1 MYRLLNNIQGY
12 VQNGY
17 AGNHL
22 MAETDTDVATGGL
35 GLAIGGAIVQFN
47 KVAVCP
53 QLVTMVPCP
62 KGSVTARVPVYSK
75 LGVSNVETANAGAEA
90 AANQE
95 VITTAPVDIE
105 VQRNHIDVLISDLA
119 AHGNNDALMVNAGQA
134 IGNAVALEFDAQCLT
149 GRVDEF
155 ATTVGANTTGMSMNK
170 LFTAIAKLEENSAP
184 RPYACVLHPLNMWGD
199 FGLTGELNSFAGGTG
214 EVAVN
219 ETGGALAGGS
229 TVGSALASVGFV
241 SNLGGVNMY
250 TSPSTSIADGA
261 GTSQGGVFAKTAI
274 ACAYIDFGGGNF
286 VQLETQRDAD
296 LAGTELVAN
305 GYFAFGETVDLH
317 GVTLLNETV

>member
-1 MYRLLNNIQGY
+1 
-12 VQNGY
+12 
-17 AGNHL
+17 
-22 MAETDTDVATGGL
+22 MALTDTDVATGAL
-35 GLAIGGAIVQFN
+35 GLAIGNAIVQFN

-75 LGVSNVETANAGAEA
+75 LGISNVETASAGAEG

-105 VQRNHIDVLISDLA
+105 VLRNHIDVMITDLA
-119 AHGNNDALMVNAGQA
+119 AYGNNDALIVNAGQA

-149 GRVDEF
+149 GKVDDF
-155 ATTVGANTTGMSMNK
+155 ATTVGANTTGMSMSK
-170 LFTAIAKLEENSAP
+170 LFTAVAKLEENSAP
-184 RPYACVLHPLNMWGD
+184 RPYSAVLHPLNMWGD
-199 FGLTGELNSFAGGTG
+199 FGITNEIGSVAALNES
-214 EVAVN
+214 N
-219 ETGGALAGGS
+219 GALSGGS
-229 TVGSALASVGFV
+229 AVGSQLAATGLVT
-241 SNLGGVNMY
+241 NLGGVNMY

-286 VQLETQRDAD
+286 VQIESQRDAD

>member
-1 MYRLLNNIQGY
+1 
-12 VQNGY
+12 
-17 AGNHL
+17 
-22 MAETDTDVATGGL
+22 MAYTDTDVATGAL

-47 KVAVCP
+47 KVAVMP
-53 QLVTMVPCP
+53 SLINMVPCP
-62 KGSVTARVPVYSK
+62 KGSVTARVPVYTK
-75 LGVSNVETANAGAEA
+75 LGISNVETASAGAEG

-95 VITTAPVDIE
+95 VITTTPVDIE
-105 VQRNHIDVLISDLA
+105 VLRNHIDVMITDLA

-170 LFTAIAKLEENSAP
+170 LFTAVAKLEENSAP
-184 RPYACVLHPLNMWGD
+184 RPYGCVLHPLNMWGD
-199 FGLTGELNSFAGGTG
+199 FGITNEMG
-214 EVAVN
+214 VASNN
-219 ETGGALAGGS
+219 ESNAALQGGS
-229 TVGSALASVGFV
+229 TVGSALSSAGWV

-261 GTSQGGVFAKTAI
+261 GTAQGGVFAKTAI

-286 VQLETQRDAD
+286 DQLETQRDAD

>member
-1 MYRLLNNIQGY
+1 
-12 VQNGY
+12 
-17 AGNHL
+17 
-22 MAETDTDVATGGL
+22 MAYTDTDVATGAL
-35 GLAIGGAIVQFN
+35 GLAVGGAIVQFN
-47 KVAVCP
+47 KVAVMP
-53 QLVTMVPCP
+53 SLINMVPCP
-62 KGSVTARVPVYSK
+62 KGSVTARVPVYTK
-75 LGVSNVETANAGAEA
+75 LGISNVETASAGAEG

-95 VITTAPVDIE
+95 VITTTPVDIE
-105 VQRNHIDVLISDLA
+105 VLRNHIDVLITDLA

-134 IGNAVALEFDAQCLT
+134 IGNAVALEFDSQCLT
-149 GRVDEF
+149 GRVDDF
-155 ATTVGANTTGMSMNK
+155 ATTVGANTTGMSMAK
-170 LFTAIAKLEENSAP
+170 LFTAVAKLEENSAP

-199 FGLTGELNSFAGGTG
+199 FGMTNEMGSQIVNESGAALTGGNA
-214 EVAVN
+214 
-219 ETGGALAGGS
+219 
-229 TVGSALASVGFV
+229 VGSALSSAGWV

-286 VQLETQRDAD
+286 VELESQRDAD

>member
-1 MYRLLNNIQGY
+1 
-12 VQNGY
+12 
-17 AGNHL
+17 
-22 MAETDTDVATGGL
+22 MAYTDTDVATGAL

-47 KVAVCP
+47 KVAVMP
-53 QLVTMVPCP
+53 NLINMVPCP
-62 KGSVTARVPVYSK
+62 KGSVTARIPVYSK
-75 LGVSNVETANAGAEA
+75 LGVSNVETASAGAEGA
-90 AANQE
+90 SNQE

-105 VQRNHIDVLISDLA
+105 VLRNHIDVLITDLA
-119 AHGNNDALMVNAGQA
+119 AHGNHDALMVNAGQA
-134 IGNAVALEFDAQCLT
+134 IGNAVALEFDSQCLT
-149 GRVDEF
+149 GRVDDF

-170 LFTAIAKLEENSAP
+170 LFTAVAKLEENSAP

-199 FGLTGELNSFAGGTG
+199 FGLTNEMGS
-214 EVAVN
+214 VAANN
-219 ETGGALAGGS
+219 ESNGALSGGNA
-229 TVGSALASVGFV
+229 VGSQFSAAGLVTNLA
-241 SNLGGVNMY
+241 GVAMH

-305 GYFAFGETVDLH
+305 GYFAFGECVDLH

>member
-1 MYRLLNNIQGY
+1 
-12 VQNGY
+12 
-17 AGNHL
+17 
-22 MAETDTDVATGGL
+22 MAYTDTDVATGAL

-47 KVAVCP
+47 KVAVMP
-53 QLVTMVPCP
+53 ALINMVPCP
-62 KGSVTARVPVYSK
+62 KGSVTARVPVYTK
-75 LGVSNVETANAGAEA
+75 LGVSNVETASAGAEG

-95 VITTAPVDIE
+95 VITTTPVDIE
-105 VQRNHIDVLISDLA
+105 VLRNHIDVLITDLA
-119 AHGNNDALMVNAGQA
+119 SHGNNDALMVNAGQA

-170 LFTAIAKLEENSAP
+170 LFTAVGKLEENSAP

-199 FGLTGELNSFAGGTG
+199 FGITQEMGTTANEGFAALQGGN
-214 EVAVN
+214 A
-219 ETGGALAGGS
+219 
-229 TVGSALASVGFV
+229 VGSQLSAAGWV